1 MTNDLATRNKNLVL
15 QGLAEFAEGSLDGMR
30 ALLDENFREHA
41 PGNPAGRDAFI
52 EFTANSPVATAKLD
66 IKRVIADDDY
76 VAVHYHLIPQ
86 HDARGAAVID
96 VWRLVDGLIT
106 EHWHVLQPVPDEEQ
120 IPNGMF

>member
-15 QGLAEFAEGSLDGMR
+15 HGLAQFADGNLDGMR
-30 ALLDENFREHA
+30 ALLHEDFRAHA
-41 PGNPAGRDAFI
+41 PGNPSGRDAFL
-52 EFTANSPVATAKLD
+52 EFTADSPIAGSRLD

-86 HDARGAAVID
+86 DDPRGAAVVDI
-96 VWRLVDGLIT
+96 WRLVDGMIT
-106 EHWHVLQPVPDEEQ
+106 EHWHALQPVPDEDQ